1 MNVTER
7 PGHLILNFVSGCKGE
22 GVLYEDDGDNNDY
35 STVFATT
42 ILRQSFKIIKE
53 NMSLL
58 LVREFIRTVSMLVHI
73 LFASIIR
80 RNL

>member
-35 STVFATT
+35 STVFCNNNLKT
-42 ILRQSFKIIKE
+42 IIQK
-53 NMSLL
+53 
-58 LVREFIRTVSMLVHI
+58 
-73 LFASIIR
+73 
-80 RNL
+80 

>member
-42 ILRQSFKIIKE
+42 ILRQSFKNNKGEYVITP
-53 NMSLL
+53 
-58 LVREFIRTVSMLVHI
+58 RQGFIRTVSMLVHI